1 MRIWVAVVCIVTS
14 FALAGCDQGPKG
26 PKGSTGETGAKGDI
40 GEAGRSGATGD
51 TGRQGTSQSL
61 RPIRMNKCPDDRCQ
75 MSCDADEELVSATC
89 VGGQLDING
98 NSVTC
103 GGTQGVAMALCLRR

>member
-1 MRIWVAVVCIVTS
+1 MRIWVAVVCVLTS
-14 FALAGCDQGPKG
+14 FALAGCGEPG
-26 PKGSTGETGAKGDI
+26 PKGSAGEKGAKGDI

-51 TGRQGTSQSL
+51 AGRQGTSQSL
-61 RPIRMNKCPDDRCQ
+61 RPIRVNKCPDDRCQ
-75 MSCDADEELVSATC
+75 ISCDASEELVSATC

-103 GGTQGVAMALCLRR
+103 SGTQGVAMVLCLRR